1 MNKYDMMI
9 ACNRK
14 TSEEK
19 VNRAVTEIRQMLTDR
34 EKVTVPK
41 LVKRTGLSRG
51 FFYKN
56 ETVRKEMDRALE
68 QQAGMIDP
76 KRYIGDIVMKNRIEL
91 LEQQVR
97 ELKREKE
104 QLEKENI
111 RLQKALNK
119 NDRADIFPDRPP
131 CHTDFSGCAHQCRR
145 VCGRC
150 HHRHISLCSL
160 HRFQLPGY
168 YKLGSIKGRVFMY
181 IPVAGFLATLL
192 LIAKLPAGEGRL
204 LSAVIHFPVLLM
216 LSAVIFVVAMYAIS
230 ILVSIKILKNKEM

>member
-19 VNRAVTEIRQMLTDR
+19 INRAVTEIRQMLTDR

-56 ETVRKEMDRALE
+56 ETVRKEMDRVLE

-76 KRYIGDIVMKNRIEL
+76 KRYIGDIVEL

-119 NDRADIFPDRPP
+119 KDLN
-131 CHTDFSGCAHQCRR
+131 
-145 VCGRC
+145 
-150 HHRHISLCSL
+150 L
-160 HRFQLPGY
+160 
-168 YKLGSIKGRVFMY
+168 
-181 IPVAGFLATLL
+181 
-192 LIAKLPAGEGRL
+192 
-204 LSAVIHFPVLLM
+204 
-216 LSAVIFVVAMYAIS
+216 
-230 ILVSIKILKNKEM
+230 LKNL

>member
-1 MNKYDMMI
+1 MNKYDTMI

-14 TSEEK
+14 MSEEK
-19 VNRAVTEIRQMLTDR
+19 INRAVTEIRQMLTDR
-34 EKVTVPK
+34 EKVSVPK

-104 QLEKENI
+104 QLEIEN
-111 RLQKALNK
+111 
-119 NDRADIFPDRPP
+119 
-131 CHTDFSGCAHQCRR
+131 
-145 VCGRC
+145 V
-150 HHRHISLCSL
+150 
-160 HRFQLPGY
+160 
-168 YKLGSIKGRVFMY
+168 
-181 IPVAGFLATLL
+181 
-192 LIAKLPAGEGRL
+192 
-204 LSAVIHFPVLLM
+204 
-216 LSAVIFVVAMYAIS
+216 
-230 ILVSIKILKNKEM
+230 

>member
-1 MNKYDMMI
+1 MNKYDTMI

-14 TSEEK
+14 MSEEK
-19 VNRAVTEIRQMLTDR
+19 INRAVTEIRQMLTDR
-34 EKVTVPK
+34 EKVSVPK

-76 KRYIGDIVMKNRIEL
+76 KRYIGDIVMKKRIEL

-104 QLEKENI
+104 QREKENV

-119 NDRADIFPDRPP
+119 KDLN
-131 CHTDFSGCAHQCRR
+131 
-145 VCGRC
+145 
-150 HHRHISLCSL
+150 L
-160 HRFQLPGY
+160 
-168 YKLGSIKGRVFMY
+168 
-181 IPVAGFLATLL
+181 
-192 LIAKLPAGEGRL
+192 
-204 LSAVIHFPVLLM
+204 
-216 LSAVIFVVAMYAIS
+216 
-230 ILVSIKILKNKEM
+230 LKNL

>member
-9 ACNRK
+9 DCNRK

-19 VNRAVTEIRQMLTDR
+19 INRAVTEIRQRLTDR

-41 LVKRTGLSRG
+41 LLKRTGLSRG

-56 ETVRKEMDRALE
+56 ETVRKEMDRVLE

-119 NDRADIFPDRPP
+119 KDLN
-131 CHTDFSGCAHQCRR
+131 
-145 VCGRC
+145 
-150 HHRHISLCSL
+150 L
-160 HRFQLPGY
+160 
-168 YKLGSIKGRVFMY
+168 
-181 IPVAGFLATLL
+181 
-192 LIAKLPAGEGRL
+192 
-204 LSAVIHFPVLLM
+204 
-216 LSAVIFVVAMYAIS
+216 
-230 ILVSIKILKNKEM
+230 LKNL